1 MPLLFMWCRQ
11 PDSIFILL
19 PVEQNK
25 GLAPSSR
32 RQQCSSAPHLVGF
45 ESILFH
51 IMYKSTPT
59 GCSCTLVPATGLE
72 PVRILLRGILS
83 YHSYV
88 EGNGMY
94 IHVKE
99 SKSCVESTVF

>member
-1 MPLLFMWCRQ
+1 MG
-11 PDSIFILL
+11 SI
-19 PVEQNK
+19 P
-25 GLAPSSR
+25 APNT
-32 RQQCSSAPHLVGF
+32 Q
-45 ESILFH
+45 
-51 IMYKSTPT
+51 KDTPN
-59 GCSCTLVPATGLE
+59 GVSLLVPVTGIE

-99 SKSCVESTVF
+99 SKSCVDPLHFRKSLWFRCENV